1 MFEVV
6 FGFVLVLLGF
16 AAVHDWKTTFVSDWV
31 VYALFCVGVVGLV
44 VQGQV
49 LEGLSVTAGLGVLA
63 LLFYYGGVFA
73 QGDARLLVAL
83 GPVLPGLDLVSRG
96 WYAGGFVL
104 TLLLVGL
111 VYTLAISGWY
121 AWKSATY
128 GKACE
133 GFFERYVVVFW
144 VFVFGGLVSS
154 FFLSGMA
161 WGLTWGG
168 AWVLFGL
175 FLHAKAVEK
184 SCFIMLTRPSALLE
198 GDWLVS
204 LVKIGNRVLYPSAA
218 GLSRADIA
226 LLRTYRRSVVIKQ
239 GIPFVPVFFITFVL
253 MGCVALGG
261 YEFEVL
267 ALVRGV
273 LS

>member
-1 MFEVV
+1 MV

-16 AAVHDWKTTFVSDWV
+16 AAIHDWKTTFVSDWV
-31 VYALFCVGVVGLV
+31 VYALFCVGLVGLV
-44 VQGQV
+44 VQGHV
-49 LEGLSVTAGLGVLA
+49 LEGLSVTAGLAVLA

-83 GPVLPGLDLVSRG
+83 GPVLPGLDLLSRG
-96 WYAGGFVL
+96 WYASGFVL
-104 TLLLVGL
+104 TLLFVGL
-111 VYTLAISGWY
+111 VYTLAISGWH

-133 GFFERYVVVFW
+133 GFFEQYVVVFW
-144 VFVFGGLVSS
+144 IFVFGGLVSS
-154 FFLSGMA
+154 FFLSSMA
-161 WGLTWGG
+161 WGLMWSG

-175 FLHAKAVEK
+175 FLHAKAVEET
-184 SCFIMLTRPSALLE
+184 CFIRLTRPDALLE

-204 LVKIGNRVLYPSAA
+204 SVKVGSHTFSPSAA

-226 LLRTYRRSVVIKQ
+226 LLRRYRRSVVIKQ
-239 GIPFVPVFFITFVL
+239 GIPFVPVFFIAYGL
-253 MGCVALGG
+253 MGYVVLGG
-261 YEFEVL
+261 YAADVL
-267 ALVRGV
+267 RLVRGV